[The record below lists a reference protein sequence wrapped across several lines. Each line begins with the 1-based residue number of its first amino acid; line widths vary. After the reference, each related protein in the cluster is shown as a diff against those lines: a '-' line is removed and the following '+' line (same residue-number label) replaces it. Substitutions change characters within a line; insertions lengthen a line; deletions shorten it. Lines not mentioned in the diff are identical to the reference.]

1 MRPRRRPI
9 YINVLTPLF
18 KPRRRTHPRAR
29 SLHVLAAIACL
40 LILSGCAV
48 VGPASIR
55 SGRQAYNEAVQQT
68 TDQELLLNIVRL
80 RYRDTPTFLQI
91 SGIATQMQLQSSF
104 NASTGLGTGRA
115 DNFNLSQNNTY
126 AERPTISYRPV
137 VGQAFIQQLLEP
149 VTSDKLTL
157 LYNAGW
163 PVDTLFSLVVQSV
176 NGLQNAPGASGPT
189 PELGPEFDRFQNATR
204 ALRDLQRAGLLNI
217 GVSEGD
223 QTQIRI
229 DKDPFYQAPAML
241 VRRSLNLSHSED
253 AYQIDQATDPVD
265 GNTIAIVARSL
276 MSTMFFLAQGV
287 DVPDADIAEGRVF
300 TAQYADGQRV
310 DWHAVTQGLFRVHAS
325 HLCPEEPYVSVQ
337 YRGRWYAIYDND
349 LSSKTTFAL
358 LSQLFAMQSGNI
370 RSAGPVLTLP
380 VGG

>member
-1 MRPRRRPI
+1 MLKFLL
-9 YINVLTPLF
+9 NAVVAAALVLTPGGGL
-18 KPRRRTHPRAR
+18 
-29 SLHVLAAIACL
+29 LVLG
-40 LILSGCAV
+40 GCAV

-91 SGIATQMQLQSSF
+91 SGIATQMQLQNSF

-115 DNFNLSQNNTY
+115 DNFNLSNSALY

-149 VTSDKLTL
+149 VTNDKLTL

-176 NGLQNAPGASGPT
+176 NGLENAPGASGPT
-189 PELGPEFDRFQNATR
+189 PELGPEFERFQNVTR

-217 GVSEGD
+217 GVGGQD
-223 QTQIRI
+223 ITQIRI
-229 DKDPFYQAPAML
+229 DYDPQYQAPAVL
-241 VRRSLNLSHSED
+241 VRRSLNLSQSEGS
-253 AYQIDQATDPVD
+253 YQIDQATDSVD
-265 GNTIAIVARSL
+265 RNTIAIVARSL

-287 DVPDADIAEGRVF
+287 DVPESDVTGGRVF
-300 TAQYADGQRV
+300 TAQYADGQPV

-325 HLCPEEPYVSVQ
+325 YLRPEDPYVTVK
-337 YRGRWYAIYDND
+337 YRGRWYSIGDDD